1 MKKDILI
8 SVEAQEKRVAI
19 LEDVVLE
26 EFYIERPSDRQ
37 VVGSVYKGKVASVV
51 PGIGAAFVDIG
62 LPKNGFLYVS
72 DIIEVPAANGDEF
85 LVEDSPMAP
94 ATAQTHTRERGRGRG
109 SRDRHHSSRDAK
121 IEDLVKEGQ
130 EILVQVVKEPL
141 GTKGARLTTHVS
153 LPGRYMVFMPLD
165 HHLGVSKRIA
175 QSEERGRLKTILR
188 ELMNGRP
195 LGLIIR
201 TAGQGKA
208 KREFER
214 DVKYLQHLWDRI
226 QGQSRRSK
234 APVCVYEE
242 LDVVLRMVRDQLT
255 EDVNRIVV
263 DSRDEYRRLLH
274 FVSRVVPE
282 LRSRVQLYQGDQPLF
297 EKERVDSAIEQL
309 YERKMS
315 LKSGGTIVIESTESL
330 VAIDVNT
337 SRFTGKRNL
346 EETAFQTN
354 IEAARE
360 IARQIRLRDV
370 GGIIII
376 DFIDM
381 DIPSHRKQIYTTLE
395 ESLKRDHAKTNIVSF
410 SELCLI
416 EMTRQRMRRS
426 IERVSHYPCPYCQG
440 RGTVQTPV
448 TVAIRVLRQIKRFFQ
463 ESKARDIEVFV
474 HPQVATRLL
483 REDRASLSAL
493 EQKFR
498 AKILIMSEP
507 NQHLEEIKIV
517 PA

>member
-1 MKKDILI
+1 
-8 SVEAQEKRVAI
+8 
-19 LEDVVLE
+19 
-26 EFYIERPSDRQ
+26 
-37 VVGSVYKGKVASVV
+37 
-51 PGIGAAFVDIG
+51 
-62 LPKNGFLYVS
+62 
-72 DIIEVPAANGDEF
+72 
-85 LVEDSPMAP
+85 MAP
-94 ATAQTHTRERGRGRG
+94 ATAPLRGREPRGQQRGRGG
-109 SRDRHHSSRDAK
+109 RHHHDSQREAR

-153 LPGRYMVFMPLD
+153 LPGRYLVHMPFD

-188 ELMNGRP
+188 ELMNSRP
-195 LGLIIR
+195 MGLIVR
-201 TAGQGKA
+201 TAGTSKG

-214 DVKYLQHLWDRI
+214 DIRYLQHLWERI
-226 QGQSRRSK
+226 QRQASKSR
-234 APVCVYEE
+234 APACVYEE

-274 FVSRVVPE
+274 FVSRLVPD
-282 LRSRVQLYQGDQPLF
+282 LRSRVHLYQGDIPLF
-297 EKERVDSAIEQL
+297 EKEKMDSAIEQL
-309 YERKMS
+309 YERKIS
-315 LKSGGTIVIESTESL
+315 LKSGGTIVIEPTESL
-330 VAIDVNT
+330 VSIDVNT

-354 IEAARE
+354 IEAAKE
-360 IARQIRLRDV
+360 IARQIRLRDM

-381 DIPSHRKQIYTTLE
+381 DLSNHRKQIYSTLE

-448 TVAIRVLRQIKRFFQ
+448 TVAIRALRQIKKFFQ
-463 ESKARDIEVFV
+463 ESKAREIEAFV

-483 REDRASLSAL
+483 REDRSSLTGL
-493 EQKFR
+493 EHKFR

-507 NQHLEEIKIV
+507 NQHLEEVKIV